1 MTTPYH
7 ACWQC
12 GADLSHVL
20 ATHAAFDQTPEKA
33 LATPSVLS
41 SPSTAQDYLN
51 FSALQ
56 NKLAEQEFRLEKL
69 TTDNETLQAQ
79 LTEAVDQQGE
89 HERLTATA
97 QMELKAAQ
105 GKVQELQEALDAMN
119 QQRVVDT
126 NRLQSDMQRL
136 AEKLIDETEKRGEV
150 EHDKIVIEHQIEDLS
165 RSLIEEAQSMVRKE
179 RIRNDQLDKR
189 CQALQRRVDEL
200 NCIVD
205 FEREQSADLKHRLAE
220 AVEERDREMARR
232 GRQVSHLQVDPHAPP
247 GSRRVSGTT
256 QPPEGSG
263 AVTIPKADNSTV
275 PSSPSSDTG
284 HDQRRPL
291 SATRSTVTSPT
302 DFLPSIQG
310 LFQPEID
317 PGDDGFIDSDKV
329 KSPVRESVISQH
341 TNGSRDSTVLDDGY
355 PVDRE
360 DRFCFTQPLHFSGDN
375 GPLHLFLHL
384 YLHSDDLLFKEF
396 AEFLTLHNEKAATGS
411 PYFRRCYT
419 EDVEPCLRFGSALVS
434 STGSSLMLWRH
445 HRKLLGAVQSN
456 SLIIETIPVMIP
468 TTLSNS
474 LGSSSRP
481 PLSTRAFPPT
491 PSAATAISHHPL
503 TPISPTRPVTP
514 HLPPSALDTATTM
527 TSPNSPNTPSTR
539 NWSTTQYLSPLFS
552 VGPAAILAK
561 PNLRAGT
568 TLGSPQPLVIHTR
581 CENEPPLLT
590 KSDIQHH
597 VMLSPTKDREAST
610 TVRLAI
616 SCFLCESPIDAR
628 PLISTEHSTLP
639 SSPGV
644 HHQCVYFRY
653 RMDDDDPERRPLCHH
668 CRQRLRSVCDFYA
681 YARMITRGLLTHVS
695 PWRIYAHLQYL
706 RHNMTLARLGTLTI
720 EAAQGTEARTIQYLQ
735 DLI

>member
-12 GADLSHVL
+12 GADLSHIL
-20 ATHAAFDQTPEKA
+20 ATHTAFDQTPEKA

-56 NKLAEQEFRLEKL
+56 SKLAEQEFRLEKL
-69 TTDNETLQAQ
+69 TADNETLQAQ

-89 HERLTATA
+89 QERITATA

-165 RSLIEEAQSMVRKE
+165 RSLIEEAQNMVRKE

-189 CQALQRRVDEL
+189 CQTLQRRVDEL
-200 NCIVD
+200 DYIVD
-205 FEREQSADLKHRLAE
+205 FEREQSADLKHRLAD
-220 AVEERDREMARR
+220 AIEERDREVARR
-232 GRQVSHLQVDPHAPP
+232 GRQLSHLQIDPHAPP

-256 QPPEGSG
+256 QSPVGSG
-263 AVTIPKADNSTV
+263 GINPKDDTSQV
-275 PSSPSSDTG
+275 PSSSSPLSTTG
-284 HDQRRPL
+284 RDQQRPH
-291 SATRSTVTSPT
+291 SATRSSVTSPT
-302 DFLPSIQG
+302 DYLPSIQR
-310 LFQPEID
+310 LFEPKIA
-317 PGDDGFIDSDKV
+317 PGDDEGTDSAMV

-355 PVDRE
+355 PADGG
-360 DRFCFTQPLHFSGDN
+360 DRFCFTQPLHLGGDN
-375 GPLHLFLHL
+375 GPMHLFLHL

-396 AEFLTLHNEKAATGS
+396 AEFLTLHNEKAAAGS
-411 PYFRRCYT
+411 PYLRRCFT
-419 EDVEPCLRFGSALVS
+419 EDVEPCLRFGSALIS

-445 HRKLLGAVQSN
+445 HRKLLGAVQNN
-456 SLIIETIPVMIP
+456 SLIIETVPVMIP
-468 TTLSNS
+468 ATVRSPLD
-474 LGSSSRP
+474 SSSCP
-481 PLSTRAFPPT
+481 PLPCT
-491 PSAATAISHHPL
+491 PATVTHHPL
-503 TPISPTRPVTP
+503 TPISPTQSIAHHQPAG
-514 HLPPSALDTATTM
+514 ALDTVIK
-527 TSPNSPNTPSTR
+527 SPNSPITPSTR
-539 NWSTTQYLSPLFS
+539 NWTTAQYLSPLFS
-552 VGPAAILAK
+552 AGPAAILSK
-561 PNLRAGT
+561 PNLGVGT
-568 TLGSPQPLVIHTR
+568 PLGPSQPLTIHTR
-581 CENEPPLLT
+581 RENEPPLLT
-590 KSDIQHH
+590 KPDTQHQIT
-597 VMLSPTKDREAST
+597 LLPTRNGEASS

-628 PLISTEHSTLP
+628 PLITTERSLLP
-639 SSPGV
+639 SSPGD
-644 HHQCVYFRY
+644 HHQSVYFRY
-653 RMDDDDPERRPLCHH
+653 RLDDDDPERRPLCHH

-681 YARMITRGLLTHVS
+681 YVRMITRGLLTHVKS
-695 PWRIYAHLQYL
+695 WRVYAHLQYL
-706 RHNMTLARLGTLTI
+706 RHNMTLARLGSLTI
-720 EAAQGTEARTIQYLQ
+720 EAAQGTEAGTIQYLQ